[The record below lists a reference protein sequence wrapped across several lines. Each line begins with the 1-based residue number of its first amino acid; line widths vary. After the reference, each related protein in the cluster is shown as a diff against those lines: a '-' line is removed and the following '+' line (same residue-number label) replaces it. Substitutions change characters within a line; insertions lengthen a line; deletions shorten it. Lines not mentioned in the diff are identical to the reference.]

1 MTTFAVLAHDDPAL
15 LARLCARLAPH
26 PVIVHIDARRSL
38 APFRDAVAHLP
49 TVRLVEQGR
58 VTVNWGG
65 WSQVEATLRL
75 YREIV
80 GGAPGGDEKDD
91 DEQIVLLSGHCYPL
105 HHVDEIAARL
115 RAAER
120 PLHVRGVAYTELE
133 DRSRTR
139 MRHYYDAFPVRQTG
153 IRRLLYAAPRKLT
166 QLAAPL
172 FPRRF
177 DGEELLAVGSQWT
190 VLTVA
195 AVRDTVL
202 PPAPVWRRRLRRTF
216 APEETFFPTVVLRGV
231 TAGSTQ
237 DGGPS
242 PYAGERTA
250 DYPNIHLLDR
260 SMTKTF
266 TLDDLPELEE
276 SRMLFV
282 RKVDS
287 RASAELLDALDRRA
301 GA

>member
-15 LARLCARLAPH
+15 LSRLCARLAPH
-26 PVIVHIDARRSL
+26 PVVVHIDARRPL
-38 APFRDAVAHLP
+38 APFRDALARIP
-49 TVRLVEQGR
+49 SARLVENDR

-80 GGAPGGDEKDD
+80 DAAAPAQN

-105 HHVDEIAARL
+105 HPVDEIVARL
-115 RAAER
+115 RVPGR

-139 MRHYYDAFPVRQTG
+139 IRHYYDTFPVRQAG
-153 IRRLLYAAPRKLT
+153 IRRLLYAAPRKIT
-166 QLAAPL
+166 QLTAPL
-172 FPRRF
+172 LPRRF
-177 DGEELLAVGSQWT
+177 DGEDALVVGSQWT
-190 VLTVA
+190 VLTVG
-195 AVRDTVL
+195 AVRDAVL
-202 PPAPVWRRRLRRTF
+202 PAAPAWRPRLRRTF
-216 APEETFFPTVVLRGV
+216 APEETFFPTVVLRGP
-231 TAGSTQ
+231 TAHQTQ
-237 DGGPS
+237 DGGLS
-242 PYAGERTA
+242 AYAGERTA

-266 TLDDLPELEE
+266 TLEDLPELEG
-276 SRMLFV
+276 SPMLFV

-287 RASAELLDALDRRA
+287 RASAGLLHALDRRA
-301 GA
+301 RA